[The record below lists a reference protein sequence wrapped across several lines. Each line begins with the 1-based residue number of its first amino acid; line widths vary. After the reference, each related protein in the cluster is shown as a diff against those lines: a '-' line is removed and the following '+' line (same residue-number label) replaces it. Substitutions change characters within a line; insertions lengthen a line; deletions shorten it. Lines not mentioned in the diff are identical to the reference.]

1 MTTTI
6 SMDASG
12 RLVLPK
18 AIRQRLNLQGGARLQ
33 ASVVAGHLELIPV
46 SDEEQPAVVRKS
58 GLMVLAATGKPVD
71 AAAAVA
77 AERGDQEAR
86 GTRR

>member
-1 MTTTI
+1 MNTTI

-18 AIRQRLNLQGGARLQ
+18 AIRQRLNLRGGARLQ
-33 ASVVAGHLELIPV
+33 AAVIAGRLELTPV
-46 SDEEQPAVVRKS
+46 SDEDQPATVRKS
-58 GLMVLAATGKPVD
+58 GLMVLAATGKTVD
-71 AAAAVA
+71 AAAAIA
-77 AERGDQEAR
+77 AERSDQEAR

>member
-1 MTTTI
+1 MNTTI

-18 AIRQRLNLQGGARLQ
+18 SIRQRLNLSGGARLQ
-33 ASVVAGHLELIPV
+33 AAVVAGRLELIPV
-46 SDEEQPAVVRKS
+46 SDEEQPAIVRKA
-58 GLMVLAATGKPVD
+58 GLMVLAATGKSVD

-77 AERGDQEAR
+77 AERSDQEAR